1 MAFTLADGQLPAV
14 AAAIYTGATGDA
26 DRINGIFSNTSATLT
41 ETIVLTF
48 QRLVGTTLGTA
59 RRIVRAVL
67 APNEQ
72 LRVIGL
78 PMRTGDVLTGVTTD
92 ATTVDY
98 LITRSEGTI
107 LDIGVLDANGSFKQV
122 ASSISGNQAVN
133 GILSVGALTF
143 APVVPLTTNGAVPPH
158 TAAVYAITKAG
169 VLADTLAAPTVGGP
183 GVGDDGVVITITSDN
198 ANAHTLTAT
207 ALLDTGSANASV
219 ATFAAQKGAG
229 LTLMAYNGRWK
240 VLSQIGITFT

>member
-14 AAAIYTGATGDA
+14 AAVIFTGVSSDA
-26 DRINGIFSNTSATLT
+26 DRINATFCNTSSSLT
-41 ETIVLTF
+41 ETVILTF
-48 QRLVGTTLGTA
+48 QRIVNGTLGTA

-67 APNEQ
+67 SPNEQ
-72 LRVIGL
+72 LRITGL
-78 PMRTGDVLTGVTTD
+78 PMRSGDVLVGVTTD

-98 LITRSEGTI
+98 LITRAEGT
-107 LDIGVLDANGSFKQV
+107 LFDVGVLDANGSFKQ
-122 ASSISGNQAVN
+122 ASNLSAGNQGPA
-133 GILSVGALTF
+133 GIVSLGALTF
-143 APVVPLTTNGAVPPH
+143 TPVQQLTVNGAIPPH

-169 VLADTLAAPTVGGP
+169 VLADTLAAPTAGAP
-183 GVGDDGVVITITSDN
+183 GVGDDGIVITITSDT

-207 ALLDTGSANASV
+207 ALLDTGSANAAV
-219 ATFAAQKGAG
+219 ATFAAFKGAG